1 MLIYGHELLLWL
13 KERDRKNKKQR
24 QVSVKGC
31 TKDTVRSRTIQENLR
46 TEPLLYM
53 KGGTSWWMPPGCGVL
68 CLSDWGT
75 LQGRCG
81 TSHSLLGD
89 ISVSPSQKP
98 LVSSATLT
106 WINRWKC
113 TDGVFLAAVMVK
125 HLNTQV
131 FSQFKAC
138 MYVCTDVQIWLINH
152 LADWW
157 LQWCWAVGQMPP
169 QFRCWWVSRWQV
181 ETWMR
186 VSEHPG

>member
-1 MLIYGHELLLWL
+1 MYQRHGEEQDHSGESQNRATPLHERRYILMDASWLWCFVLVWLGDTPGQMRDML
-13 KERDRKNKKQR
+13 
-24 QVSVKGC
+24 
-31 TKDTVRSRTIQENLR
+31 
-46 TEPLLYM
+46 M
-53 KGGTSWWMPPGCGVL
+53 
-68 CLSDWGT
+68 
-75 LQGRCG
+75 
-81 TSHSLLGD
+81 SHSLLGD